1 MNEKERNEPFEM
13 TVRRCRRCGG
23 ILIGAASIRRGIGKC
38 CEQKER
44 EEQIQKEQD
53 ELQMS
58 LFKGDKYANQD

>member
-1 MNEKERNEPFEM
+1 MSEKELNQPFQM

-44 EEQIQKEQD
+44 EEQIQKEQA
-53 ELQMS
+53 ELQFS
-58 LFKGDKYANQD
+58 LFEEDRNGNQS